1 MVLEDLTDIVTTIAM
16 ITTDV
21 RLEAIVKQVSV
32 YVFVNVKPLNATD
45 IAEDMMTTIDMIID
59 IQMVDKAEA
68 LVLIPAAGVIET
80 HSEALTSLH
89 FLY

>member
-1 MVLEDLTDIVTTIAM
+1 
-16 ITTDV
+16 
-21 RLEAIVKQVSV
+21 
-32 YVFVNVKPLNATD
+32 
-45 IAEDMMTTIDMIID
+45 MMTIDMIID
-59 IQMVDKAEA
+59 IQVVDKAEA